1 MERSAR
7 VALVTGATSG
17 IGRSCA
23 EHLQQRGWRVYGA
36 GRSAPPADSSPPDDG
51 ACDRPILIATDVDDD
66 TSVRSAVEFVVQREG
81 RLDAVVNNAGFAAA
95 GAIEETSLEEAR
107 AQFETN
113 FFGVM
118 RVCRAALPHM
128 RRQGSGCI
136 VNVASVAGRIGIPF
150 HGLYS
155 ASKFALEG
163 MTEALR
169 IEVRPF
175 GIRVTLVEP
184 GSFRTQTTSNRRVA
198 AAAGAESHYGE
209 RGRRAV
215 SVMERDERAAGPPD
229 RVARLVGE
237 ILENP
242 RPAVRYTVGPVPE
255 RVAVALKSVLPAR
268 IFERALERYFCGG
281 ASG

>member
-1 MERSAR
+1 MR

-23 EHLQQRGWRVYGA
+23 EHLHRRGYRVYGT
-36 GRSAPPADSSPPDDG
+36 GRSAPPVSGFSSRDDV
-51 ACDRPILIATDVDDD
+51 ATDRPTLIAMNVDDD
-66 TSVRSAVEFVVQREG
+66 ATVRSAVEFVAQREG

-113 FFGVM
+113 FFGVI
-118 RVCRAALPHM
+118 RVCRAVLPYM
-128 RRQGSGCI
+128 RQQGSGCI
-136 VNVASVAGRIGIPF
+136 INIASVAGRIGIPF

-175 GIRVTLVEP
+175 GIRVALVEP
-184 GSFRTQTTSNRRVA
+184 GSFRTQTTSNRRLA
-198 AAAGAESHYGE
+198 AAAGTDSHYGA

-215 SVMERDERAAGPPD
+215 SVMERDEQAAGPPD

-237 ILENP
+237 ILENR
-242 RPAVRYTVGPVPE
+242 RPAVRYTVGPASE

-268 IFERALERYFCGG
+268 IFERALERYFCG
-281 ASG
+281 